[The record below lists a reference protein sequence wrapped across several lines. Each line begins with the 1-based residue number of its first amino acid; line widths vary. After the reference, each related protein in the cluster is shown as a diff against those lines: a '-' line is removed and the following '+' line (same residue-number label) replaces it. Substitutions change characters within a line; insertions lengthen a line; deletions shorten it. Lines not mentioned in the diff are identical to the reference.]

1 MVKANICDRYVG
13 EWRDDK
19 KDGYCIYKNKTGVTV
34 IEGYWKDDLLYE
46 RSKGDQLHE
55 RSNEIKSRI
64 IESEISRQINPA
76 GSYCYGFGC
85 CCNPLKGILPSTVFA
100 LGPLIVK
107 KLTEIGCIALE
118 SGVKVDC
125 TNKRHKRIGISGFG
139 TKVFS
144 DYIDNVFLDP
154 NDIKPEEIVYFLE
167 NLFNQ
172 IKIKN
177 QYPVIESEQINP
189 AGNYCYGFGCCFNP
203 HQIKIKKNISLE
215 QIEALKGY
223 KITATSAS
231 VASLIALKCFLKDSN
246 NREKFRKI
254 ALERLQINQ
263 EEEQKLLDNLTNL
276 LDKRAMY
283 INPPGILFLK
293 SCCIGA
299 LENQSYGVN
308 SSFCSEKYF
317 TNMINEYLSG
327 NFQLYPGIVFKH
339 NIEAHYHKF
348 FCNIVSEDH
357 ISMFSSVTDDMVF
370 PFYYVAEFAKELK
383 YRTQLGN
390 ETIPELVYQIMQYHN
405 LQTIE
410 KHIDDKFANTHDIKD
425 IAKFYLQLR
434 DNYLASQS
442 MENFE
447 EKLVTIFENHEQRWR
462 PKPPSV
468 RCQSLRL
475 RKLDGDKEEQE
486 LFSI

>member
-1 MVKANICDRYVG
+1 MG
-13 EWRDDK
+13 
-19 KDGYCIYKNKTGVTV
+19 
-34 IEGYWKDDLLYE
+34 
-46 RSKGDQLHE
+46 
-55 RSNEIKSRI
+55 
-64 IESEISRQINPA
+64 
-76 GSYCYGFGC
+76 
-85 CCNPLKGILPSTVFA
+85 NPLKGILPSTVFA

-107 KLTEIGCIALE
+107 KLTEIGCITLE

-125 TNKRHKRIGISGFG
+125 TNKRIGISGFG

-215 QIEALKGY
+215 QIKALKGY

-231 VASLIALKCFLKDSN
+231 VASLIALKCFLKDPN
-246 NREKFRKI
+246 NREKFREI

-263 EEEQKLLDNLTNL
+263 DEEQKLLDNLIYL
-276 LDKRAMY
+276 LDKAMY
-283 INPPGILFLK
+283 INPPGILFLEG
-293 SCCIGA
+293 CCIGA

-327 NFQLYPGIVFKH
+327 NFKLYPVIGFKH
-339 NIEAHYHKF
+339 NIETSNYKF
-348 FCNIVSEDH
+348 LWSIASEEH
-357 ISMFSSVTDDMVF
+357 ISMFSSVTDEMVF

-383 YRTQLGN
+383 YTNQLN
-390 ETIPELVYQIMQYHN
+390 DEKLNDEKISELVYQIMQYHN

-410 KHIDDKFANTHDIKD
+410 KHIDEKFANTHDDNEIIKD
-425 IAKFYLQLR
+425 IAKFYLKLR
-434 DNYLASQS
+434 DEYLASQS

-447 EKLVTIFENHEQRWR
+447 EKLVTIFENHEQRLR

-468 RCQSLRL
+468 RCQGLRL
-475 RKLDGDKEEQE
+475 MKLNGDQE
-486 LFSI
+486 KLIG